1 MTESAPTGCGPEGT
15 ESPRPG
21 AGEGAAAWEAF
32 EARLVRAIGKMDIE
46 SFLIL
51 ELPPDDAGARG
62 YVQFARWAREGTVRG
77 VRAEASGSDYF
88 AATRPLTPAQLSR
101 LRRLGWRSPR
111 SSDGTCRNHWREWPE
126 PAPAAEVASVA
137 AATLR
142 EVYGV
147 GLPGQLRALYR
158 LFGTGATADLGLGL
172 QPIADERPSG
182 RGGDRSFGELRASV
196 EAGLKAWCGDRGL
209 MVDGDGDYGVPV
221 DGGAQVYVRLLDGAP
236 PVAAVFSVLAVGIP
250 ESPALFLALNAI
262 NTRLRFGRAWWEDG
276 RITLG
281 AELSGLG
288 LTGEQVG
295 HACVELAR
303 MAAVLDDD
311 LHGRFGGRMAP
322 GAGPA
327 LAN

>member
-1 MTESAPTGCGPEGT
+1 
-15 ESPRPG
+15 
-21 AGEGAAAWEAF
+21 
-32 EARLVRAIGKMDIE
+32 MDIE

-51 ELPPDDAGARG
+51 ELPADAAGCRG
-62 YVQFARWAREGTVRG
+62 YVQFARWASEGMVRG
-77 VRAEASGSDYF
+77 VRAEAVGSGNLAS
-88 AATRPLTPAQLSR
+88 TRPLTPVQLSR
-101 LRRLGWRSPR
+101 LRRLGWRAPR
-111 SSDGTCRNHWREWPE
+111 QSDHACRNHWREWPD
-126 PAPAAEVASVA
+126 PAPAAQVA
-137 AATLR
+137 AAAVAVLR

-147 GLPGQLRALYR
+147 ARPDELRSRYQ

-172 QPIADERPSG
+172 PPIAEDRPGSRGSGPSFDELES
-182 RGGDRSFGELRASV
+182 AV
-196 EAGLKAWCGDRGL
+196 EAGLKAFCGVTEL
-209 MVDGDGDYGVPV
+209 PVDGDGDRLVPV
-221 DGGAQVYVRLLDGAP
+221 DGGAMVYVRLLDGRP
-236 PVAAVFSVLAVGIP
+236 PTAAVFSVLAVGIP
-250 ESPALFLALNAI
+250 PSPALFLALNDI

-303 MAAVLDDD
+303 MASVLDDD

>member
-1 MTESAPTGCGPEGT
+1 MVAQAGRGPQGT
-15 ESPRPG
+15 EGARPG
-21 AGEGAAAWEAF
+21 DREGVAAWEAF
-32 EARLVRAIGKMDIE
+32 EARLAHAIGRMEIE

-51 ELPPDDAGARG
+51 ELPPDAAGVRG
-62 YVQFARWAREGTVRG
+62 YVQFARWAKDGTVRG
-77 VRAEASGSDYF
+77 VRAEASGSDYL

-111 SSDGTCRNHWREWPE
+111 TSAHKCRNHWREWPA

-147 GLPGQLRALYR
+147 ALPGQLRARYQ

-172 QPIADERPSG
+172 GPIVDERPDP
-182 RGGDRSFGELRASV
+182 RGGDPSFDELRLVV
-196 EAGLKAWCGDRGL
+196 EAGLRAWCGDRGL
-209 MVDGDGDYGVPV
+209 GVDDDGDYRIPA
-221 DGGAQVYVRLLDGAP
+221 DGGVQVYVRLLDGVP
-236 PVAAVFSVLAVGIP
+236 PVAAVFSMLAVGIP
-250 ESPALFLALNAI
+250 ASPALFLALNAI
-262 NTRLRFGRAWWEDG
+262 NARLRFGRAWWEDG

-288 LTGEQVG
+288 RTGDQVG

-303 MAAVLDDD
+303 MASVLDDD

-327 LAN
+327 LTN